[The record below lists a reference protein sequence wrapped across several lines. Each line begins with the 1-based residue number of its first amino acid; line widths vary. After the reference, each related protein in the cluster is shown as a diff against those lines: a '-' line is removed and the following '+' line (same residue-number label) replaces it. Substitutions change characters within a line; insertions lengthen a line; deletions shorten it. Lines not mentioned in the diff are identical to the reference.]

1 MVGVHRE
8 VSRVNVVALEHH
20 LQNLRLMDGTFLHK
34 VQNLILLSDGVVHVV
49 VKLELHLV
57 LELPVL
63 LERLLVLSGISKVL
77 VILGQ

>member
-49 VKLELHLV
+49 IKLELHLV

-63 LERLLVLSGISKVL
+63 LERLLVLGGIGEIL
-77 VILGQ
+77 VVLGQ

>member
-1 MVGVHRE
+1 VVGVHRE

-63 LERLLVLSGISKVL
+63 LERLLVLGGISKVL